1 MIGEGQ
7 TNIHAEFEKNH
18 TTNKRNLKNYEC
30 ASTSTVISSKK
41 MFPAQLI
48 ILWYRKILYQK
59 ILISIDMILTI
70 ENMKDNEWQLE
81 DNNSSN
87 LHDMAT
93 VQFLDQLNFDNSDI
107 DDNAMNCIE

>member
-1 MIGEGQ
+1 MVQKDIVSK
-7 TNIHAEFEKNH
+7 NIN
-18 TTNKRNLKNYEC
+18 
-30 ASTSTVISSKK
+30 
-41 MFPAQLI
+41 
-48 ILWYRKILYQK
+48 
-59 ILISIDMILTI
+59 IDRYDSNDLTI

-93 VQFLDQLNFDNSDI
+93 VQFLEQLNFDNSDI